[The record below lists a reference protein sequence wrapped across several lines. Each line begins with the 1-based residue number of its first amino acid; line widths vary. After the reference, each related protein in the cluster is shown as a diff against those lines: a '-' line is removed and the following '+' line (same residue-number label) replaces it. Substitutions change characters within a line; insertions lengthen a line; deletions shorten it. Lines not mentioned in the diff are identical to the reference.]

1 MTTYYVGP
9 TSAGA
14 ADGSSWANRL
24 GTLNAA
30 EDKPLAAGDIVYVGP
45 GVYRE
50 LLTVDVS
57 GTAGNLIT
65 YIGDVTGEHTDGIG
79 GVVRITGSADDIAL
93 TRQYCITASG
103 KNYRAWTGFH
113 FDLVSSAL
121 IDCGGACSYWTVEY
135 CTFGDRGSASAI
147 SSNTAGSDWTIRN
160 CVFFGANSSS
170 TVVSIQSSST
180 RNDQN
185 ILIENC
191 LFSVGGNYVTVSR
204 VGGVTI
210 RNCTFFGGS
219 RHIQVSNALTVGQTV
234 TVNNC
239 ILSGAVYRS
248 LESTTSGELA
258 ENYNTFWA
266 NAADRT
272 TTGTGA
278 NSVAR
283 PPLRLPP
290 ILLAGIAY
298 PWQAAALSEWSQVR
312 AIAGTGMAANDLSG
326 MARPTT
332 DSKKSWGAVQYMEP
346 RRDTG
351 TKRTGAASLKLP
363 DAGRH
368 QMFVPTA
375 NASTVFSVYVYWGAD
390 YAGTKPQMV
399 IRQPGQTETTV
410 TATGSAGNWE
420 LLTTTLTPAASPG
433 YCVVELVSSNTAA
446 AGAGTA
452 TYFDDLTVV

>member
-1 MTTYYVGP
+1 MTIYYVG
-9 TSAGA
+9 SG
-14 ADGSSWANRL
+14 GSNANNGTSWATRKL
-24 GTLNAA
+24 TLNGA
-30 EDKPLAAGDIVYVGP
+30 EDIPVAAGDSVYVAP

-57 GTAGNLIT
+57 GTAGNPIT

-79 GVVRITGSADDIAL
+79 GIVRITGSTDDIAL

-103 KNYRAWTGFH
+103 KNYRAWTGLY
-113 FDLVSSAL
+113 FDLVSSAE
-121 IDCGGACSYWTVEY
+121 IDCGGSCSFWTVDS

-147 SSNTAGSDWTIRN
+147 GSNTAGSDWTIRN

-191 LFSVGGNYVTVSR
+191 LFSVGGNYVIVSR
-204 VGGVTI
+204 VGGVII
-210 RNCTFFGGS
+210 RNCTFLGGS

-283 PPLRLPP
+283 PPLRMPP
-290 ILLAGIAY
+290 VLLAGIAY
-298 PWQAAALSEWSQVR
+298 PWHAVALSEWSQVR
-312 AIAGTGMAANDLSG
+312 AIAGTGMAAGDMYG
-326 MARPTT
+326 MTRPTT
-332 DSKKSWGAVQYMEP
+332 DSKKSWGAVQYAEP

-375 NASTVFSVYVYWGAD
+375 NASTVFSCYVYWGAD

-399 IRQPGQTETTV
+399 VRQPGQSDMTV
-410 TATGSAGNWE
+410 TATGTAGNWE
-420 LLTTTLTPAASPG
+420 QLTTTLTPAASPG
-433 YCVVELVSSNTAA
+433 YCVVELVSSNTATS
-446 AGAGTA
+446 GAYA